1 MSSPKVEFL
10 QMAKI
15 SVLTKI
21 LLCVGVVLFLSVGI
35 QVKAYAGTS
44 DFQIWTPVYLTVNF
58 TDKIQGWYEAQP
70 RFGDDASQLNQLLL
84 RTALGYKFA
93 DHWSLWQG
101 YAWTPN
107 IEPKYKTENRLYQQL
122 LYSQKFPAINIMSR
136 TRLEERWIKDV
147 PGTAVRFRTLL
158 RGQVPLADQGRWA
171 FVVQDEI
178 FFNLNSPTNGPDG
191 GMDQNRMFIGIN
203 RSVNEHLNVDVGYQL
218 QTINTTDSGVFN
230 DKNSILIMQWFL
242 TW

>member
-1 MSSPKVEFL
+1 MSSPKVDGL

-21 LLCVGVVLFLSVGI
+21 LLCVGVVQFLSVGI